1 MSWLTKVE
9 DLVGAVSDTTA
20 VTQWLQDGAWDIIR
34 RVKKINPGMLPMF
47 ASISENVGD
56 SASIENNLLLGV
68 YRTNVETEAEYREVP
83 ASFKYKAVD
92 SDSLYN
98 ASTSDPVFYRE
109 NGSIYMLPAGGN
121 NDISL
126 VAIDTTNLVHG
137 GTSVDYFPEDMEYLI
152 VLYTALQGLQRKMND
167 DMISVT
173 VVAPDVPT
181 ISEVSYTEATETD
194 IASVTAAVVTA
205 ITFPSSDA
213 PSYTAP
219 VAPILGEAIAF
230 QEYWTLSDFGDSD
243 PGTLTIVA
251 SAPVAPTIA
260 SYDIG
265 YTSFDDDAVV
275 TILTE
280 ISTEDNVFDIEDWED
295 AYDEDDLDKAKEAL
309 SMYSHRLKEAQGVFD
324 AEMDVAK
331 ETISALIE
339 KAKHE
344 DDTFVQAE
352 LTKYQAELTE
362 YQQKVTKEISEY
374 QAKLERYKLE
384 LTTVFQAWQNTE
396 AVKVQSYQAE
406 LQSYQAEIQNA
417 TNEFNEDNANFQ
429 AKVQAS
435 IQNAQASNQIALQNL
450 QKDLARAQ
458 ADAQSD
464 SARKLQDAIQTTQ
477 ALMAD
482 NNNILQK
489 FQMEISQ
496 YQAEVTSATQE
507 SQLKTQQYQMQYV
520 QLKQQYEQG
529 FVPFQVQQEAKQ

>member
-1 MSWLTKVE
+1 MAIKKNLLGIVQNI
-9 DLVGAVSDTTA
+9 LSDMDSQE
-20 VTQWLQDGAWDIIR
+20 V
-34 RVKKINPGMLPMF
+34 N
-47 ASISENVGD
+47 SISD
-56 SASIENNLLLGV
+56 SIEAMQVAQIVETTFYNIIASRDIPEHESFIKLTALSNTDFPTHFK
-68 YRTNVETEAEYREVP
+68 YPTNVKQIKNLSYDV
-83 ASFKYKAVD
+83 S
-92 SDSLYN
+92 SDGTY
-98 ASTSDPVFYRE
+98 AYSDIKWLEPLDFINRTD
-109 NGSIYMLPAGGN
+109 GR
-121 NDISL
+121 
-126 VAIDTTNLVHG
+126 NL
-137 GTSVDYFPEDMEYLI
+137 S
-152 VLYTALQGLQRKMND
+152 
-167 DMISVT
+167 SST
-173 VVAPDVPT
+173 VVDDKVAGTKIHVYNDRM
-181 ISEVSYTEATETD
+181 
-194 IASVTAAVVTA
+194 
-205 ITFPSSDA
+205 
-213 PSYTAP
+213 PSY
-219 VAPILGEAIAF
+219 
-230 QEYWTLSDFGDSD
+230 
-243 PGTLTIVA
+243 
-251 SAPVAPTIA
+251 
-260 SYDIG
+260 

-280 ISTEDNVFDIEDWED
+280 ISTEDNVFDIEDWQD